1 MENVEIIAAPQAP
14 VQKKS
19 WFARNCPTFAAGL
32 TGATS
37 LVVGASAFAEG
48 PTTTSPNFLAPAKAA
63 VEGIGGDLTIFFTA
77 VIAIVLIIA
86 AFSISKGGIKR
97 GSNA

>member
-1 MENVEIIAAPQAP
+1 MENVEKIVVVAAP
-14 VQKKS
+14 QKKS

-48 PTTTSPNFLAPAKAA
+48 ETAPNFLEPAKAA
-63 VEGIGGDLTIFFTA
+63 VEGIGGDLVIFFTA